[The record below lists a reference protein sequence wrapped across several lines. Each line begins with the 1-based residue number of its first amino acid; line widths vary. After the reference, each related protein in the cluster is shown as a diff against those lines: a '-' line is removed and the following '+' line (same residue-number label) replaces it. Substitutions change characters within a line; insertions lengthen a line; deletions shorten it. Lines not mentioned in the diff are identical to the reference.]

1 MAAEPARHRI
11 ELTCPE
17 CSHVQSEPA
26 LVVSTTCRACGEN
39 YQVKDGKAV
48 SRQRPSTRFVG
59 HRVRP
64 PEPEEPDEEAAKKPP
79 SPFKRPEPPAPPAPG
94 LLQRLF
100 SRPQKPRRVVC
111 FDCGREHVAVPNAQ
125 SSQCPYCGFYISL
138 RDFTIDERWNRRIQ
152 TRGDVVIEK
161 GGSVSGVPITCHN
174 LTVLGELAAAV
185 ECSGDLVILSHGK
198 IPGKVRCHT
207 LRVERGA
214 RVEFLHAVQAAEV
227 FVDGQ
232 LTGQVHCTGAVVLE
246 KRAELRG
253 LVRAAR
259 LQVKQGAKHSG
270 VIEIIQPKEEEEA
283 PSEHG
288 SE

>member
-17 CSHVQSEPA
+17 CGHVQSEPA

-48 SRQRPSTRFVG
+48 SRQRPSTRFVA
-59 HRVRP
+59 HKVRP
-64 PEPEEPDEEAAKKPP
+64 SEEDESEPEAAKPQ
-79 SPFKRPEPPAPPAPG
+79 SPFKRPEPPVPAPAG

-100 SRPQKPRRVVC
+100 GRTPKPRRVVC
-111 FDCGREHVAVPNAQ
+111 FDCGREHIAVPTAQ

-138 RDFTIDERWNRRIQ
+138 RDYTINERWNRRIQ
-152 TRGDVVIEK
+152 TRGDVTIEK

-185 ECSGDLVILSHGK
+185 ECSGDLIILSHGK
-198 IPGKVRCHT
+198 IPGKVLCHT

-232 LTGQVHCTGAVVLE
+232 LTGQVHCSGAVVLE

-270 VIEIIQPKEEEEA
+270 VIEIIQPKTEEDA